1 MKPLLV
7 ALILLL
13 LLGIAG
19 RGDLEDAERYE
30 AFRQQMIVKKRWTT
44 ATAIQATSNTASLTS
59 LNSARAALKAR
70 LFVRHPT
77 LSELTFLQS
86 KG

>member
-1 MKPLLV
+1 MKAILV

-30 AFRQQMIVKKRWTT
+30 AFRQQMIEDGYWK
-44 ATAIQATSNTASLTS
+44 
-59 LNSARAALKAR
+59 
-70 LFVRHPT
+70 
-77 LSELTFLQS
+77 
-86 KG
+86 